1 MQGKVIAITGGA
13 QGIGFET
20 ARLLLSR
27 GAKVSIGDLDDT
39 ALKQAE
45 QQLKSTFESDQV
57 RVQRLNVADSSSVND
72 WIHNTLQWAGKL
84 DGAANVAGINGP
96 EAGEQ
101 IKDTSDDHWSAVVNV
116 NLSGMFYCVR
126 AQLNNIKDGGSIV
139 CTTSVQGLVGSPMT
153 AAYSTTKHGIVGLI
167 KSAAK
172 ENGDRKIRVNGIAPG
187 AIDTRMVAEEDAKD
201 ITTPIKRLGKPEEC
215 AHLIAFLLSD
225 EASFITGSTYPIDG
239 GWSC

>member
-116 NLSGMFYCVR
+116 NLSVSLPCVNYQKSKR
-126 AQLNNIKDGGSIV
+126 FLN
-139 CTTSVQGLVGSPMT
+139 
-153 AAYSTTKHGIVGLI
+153 
-167 KSAAK
+167 
-172 ENGDRKIRVNGIAPG
+172 E
-187 AIDTRMVAEEDAKD
+187 
-201 ITTPIKRLGKPEEC
+201 
-215 AHLIAFLLSD
+215 
-225 EASFITGSTYPIDG
+225 
-239 GWSC
+239 